1 MIQKVELAHKS
12 FHSISF
18 PSEWGPGERSE
29 LFAVWGGTRVRNVS
43 IQLVSPASGD
53 SENTMETEMV
63 ERVSIQL
70 VSPASGDPSAINWL
84 KRIPNNLQVSIQ
96 LVSPASGD
104 QRVGTY
110 IIHPIQ
116 RKMSRGHLRGGRKLS
131 SQTPQIP
138 PNKTLKPLPSNISR
152 GSTTESMFQRF
163 AYPLADFR

>member
-70 VSPASGDPSAINWL
+70 VSPASGDVRTLGRALRPATNRFHSISFPSEWGHCLLAKGL
-84 KRIPNNLQVSIQ
+84 RH
-96 LVSPASGD
+96 GD
-104 QRVGTY
+104 VVGF
-110 IIHPIQ
+110 PF
-116 RKMSRGHLRGGRKLS
+116 
-131 SQTPQIP
+131 
-138 PNKTLKPLPSNISR
+138 N
-152 GSTTESMFQRF
+152 
-163 AYPLADFR
+163 